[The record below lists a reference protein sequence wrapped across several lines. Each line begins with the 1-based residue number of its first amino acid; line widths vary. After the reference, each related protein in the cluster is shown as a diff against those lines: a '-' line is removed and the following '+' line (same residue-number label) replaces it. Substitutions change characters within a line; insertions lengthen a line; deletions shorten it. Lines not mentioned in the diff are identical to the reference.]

1 MRKNVG
7 RLDLRKVF
15 THTRATRMYD
25 GTEQDLLRLLASR
38 AGISPEYHDIAGTL
52 HVTSDETRRA
62 ILSAMGFETASRDS
76 LAAALTDWDEAPW
89 RQPCDPILI
98 LEQGYGPT
106 TWVFRLPL
114 EEKDEDQLV
123 LTWHVSDEKGTVV
136 HREDAGPRL
145 APHEVQVVAGRR
157 MVRLALPLVPNLAL
171 GYYDLSVVGTV
182 GTMATK
188 GMLRLVVAPAHCY
201 VPPGMAHG
209 ERVWGVAVQLYSVR
223 SRTNWGVGDFTDL
236 ARLVEWAGKELGAGI
251 IGLNPLHA
259 LKNSRPHHLSP
270 YSPTSRLFLNEL
282 YIDLDRLPEYHAS
295 PEAQRLRQS
304 PEFQAGVEQARAADF
319 VDSESVVKAKRTM
332 LDLAYR
338 QFLTENYSGTE
349 PSLQPTSARGWL
361 LERFIRDEGESLE
374 RFALF
379 QVLEEDR
386 RLIEHAPKL
395 WPEWPAQYRNP
406 GSPALR
412 EFARRHRKRVR
423 FFQYVQWVAADQL
436 RAANAKASQV
446 QMTVGLYPDL
456 ALGSDRNGAEAWML
470 QDTLA
475 LEADCGA
482 PPDAFAPQGQNWGFA
497 PFHPIRLKSTGYRS
511 FIELLRKTLRQGG
524 AIRIDHVMMLFR
536 LFWVPRGL
544 TAAAGAYVQ
553 YPAEDLLR
561 ILALE
566 STRAQTLVI
575 GEDLGTV
582 PDYVRE
588 QLARYKILSYRVF
601 YFERNWDG
609 SCRPPSAYPDQSLAV
624 VTTHDLPTLT
634 GYWSGEDIRL
644 RARLGI
650 YVHEQ
655 AVQQAFEERAR
666 DKNHFLAALQGA
678 GLLPPGVSA
687 QQESVPAMTPEL
699 CRAIHLYLAGSPA
712 WVVMANLDDVIGE
725 VTQMNLPGTV
735 DAYPNWS
742 RKLSLSLEELQQ
754 DERVQSLATAI
765 RTLRPATAHR

>member
-1 MRKNVG
+1 
-7 RLDLRKVF
+7 
-15 THTRATRMYD
+15 MYD

-38 AGISPEYHDIAGTL
+38 AGICSDYHDIAGTL
-52 HVTSDETRRA
+52 HVTSDDTRRA
-62 ILSAMGFETASRDS
+62 ILSAMGFDVASRES
-76 LAAALTDWDEAPW
+76 LTRALLQWDDAPW
-89 RQPCDPILI
+89 QQVCDPILI
-98 LEQGYGPT
+98 LQQGYGPT
-106 TWVFRLPL
+106 MWTCRLPVEAD
-114 EEKDEDQLV
+114 EEPHLAVAWQL
-123 LTWHVSDEKGTVV
+123 TDEKGTTV
-136 HREDAGPRL
+136 HRGEAGPGLQPQDVRFL
-145 APHEVQVVAGRR
+145 SGRR
-157 MVRLALPLVPNLAL
+157 MVRVEVPLVSDLTL
-171 GYYDLSVVGTV
+171 GYYDLSVTSTGCTV
-182 GTMATK
+182 PTK
-188 GMLRLVVAPAHCY
+188 GTLRVVVAPPHCY
-201 VPPGMAHG
+201 VPEGIARG
-209 ERVWGVAVQLYSVR
+209 SRVWGLAVQLYSLR

-236 ARLVEWAGKELGAGI
+236 ARLVEWAGRELGAAI
-251 IGLNPLHA
+251 VGLNPLHA

-295 PEAQRLRQS
+295 AEAQRVKQS
-304 PEFQAGVEQARAADF
+304 PEFQHTLERARTADW
-319 VDSESVVKAKRTM
+319 VDSESVAQAKRRM

-338 QFLTENYSGTE
+338 QFLTDNYAGTE
-349 PSLQPTSARGWL
+349 PALQPTSARGWL

-379 QVLEEDR
+379 QVLDEDR
-386 RLIEHAPKL
+386 RLIEQTHRV
-395 WPEWPAQYRNP
+395 WPEWPPQYRNAD
-406 GSPALR
+406 SPALR

-436 RAANAKASQV
+436 RAAKTRAEQV
-446 QMTVGLYPDL
+446 QMVVGLYPDL

-470 QDTLA
+470 QDVLA
-475 LEADCGA
+475 LGMDCGA

-497 PFHPIRLKSTGYRS
+497 PFNPLRLKATGYRS
-511 FIELLRKTLRQGG
+511 FIELLRKTFRQGG
-524 AIRIDHVMMLFR
+524 AIRIDHVMTLFR
-536 LFWVPRGL
+536 LFWVPRGM

-588 QLARYKILSYRVF
+588 QLARYRVLSYRVL

-609 SCRPPSAYPDQSLAV
+609 SYKHPSAYPDQSLAV

-634 GYWSGEDIRL
+634 GYWTGEDIRL
-644 RARLGI
+644 RARLGM
-650 YVHEQ
+650 YAHEQ

-666 DKNHFLAALQGA
+666 DKQHILTALKGM
-678 GLLPPGVSA
+678 GVLPAGVSDHP
-687 QQESVPAMTPEL
+687 EHVPVMTPDL
-699 CRAIHLYLAGSPA
+699 CRAIHVYLAMSPA

-742 RKLSLSLEELQQ
+742 RKLSLSLEDLQR
-754 DERVQSLATAI
+754 DERVQALAAAV
-765 RTLRPATAHR
+765 RTLRPSVGAS

>member
-1 MRKNVG
+1 
-7 RLDLRKVF
+7 
-15 THTRATRMYD
+15 MYN

-38 AGISPEYHDIAGTL
+38 AGIAADYHDIAGTL
-52 HVTSDETRRA
+52 HVTSDDTRRA
-62 ILSAMGFETASRDS
+62 ILSSMGFDVSSRES
-76 LAAALTDWDEAPW
+76 LLQALIDLDDAPW
-89 RQPCDPILI
+89 RQTCDPILI
-98 LEQGYGPT
+98 LQQGYAPT
-106 TWVFRLPL
+106 SWSCRLAVEPD
-114 EEKDEDQLV
+114 EEPQLA
-123 LTWHVSDEKGTVV
+123 LKWQLIDEKGTSI
-136 HREDAGPRL
+136 HRGEIGP
-145 APHEVQVVAGRR
+145 AMKPQEVRFVAGRR
-157 MVRLALPLVPNLAL
+157 MIRIEVPLVPDLEL
-171 GYYDLSVVGTV
+171 GYYELSVASAGCRVSTEGAV
-182 GTMATK
+182 
-188 GMLRLVVAPAHCY
+188 RVVVAPPHCY
-201 VPPGMAHG
+201 VPEGIAHG
-209 ERVWGVAVQLYSVR
+209 GRVWGLAVQLYSVR

-236 ARLVEWAGKELGAGI
+236 ARLVEWAGRELGAGI
-251 IGLNPLHA
+251 VGLNPLHA

-295 PEAQRLRQS
+295 AEAQRLRRS
-304 PEFQAGVEQARAADF
+304 PEFHRTVEQARASDF
-319 VDSESVVKAKRTM
+319 VDSESVAQAKRQM

-338 QFLTENYSGTE
+338 QFLIDNYTGTE

-379 QVLEEDR
+379 QAVDEDR
-386 RLIEHAPKL
+386 RLVEQTQTL
-395 WPEWPAQYRNP
+395 WPEWPSQYRTAD
-406 GSPALR
+406 SPALR

-423 FFQYVQWVAADQL
+423 FFQYIQWVAADQL
-436 RAANAKASQV
+436 RAANARAEQV
-446 QMTVGLYPDL
+446 HMSVGLYPDL

-470 QDTLA
+470 QDVLA
-475 LEADCGA
+475 LGTDCGA

-497 PFHPIRLKSTGYRS
+497 PFNPLRLKATAYRS
-511 FIELLRKTLRQGG
+511 FIELLRKTFQQGR
-524 AIRIDHVMMLFR
+524 AIRIDHVMTLFR
-536 LFWVPRGL
+536 LFWVPRGM

-588 QLARYKILSYRVF
+588 QLARYKVLSYRVL
-601 YFERNWDG
+601 YFERTWDG
-609 SCRPPSAYPDQSLAV
+609 SYKHPSAYPDQSLAV

-634 GYWSGEDIRL
+634 GYWIGEDIRL
-644 RARLGI
+644 RARLGM
-650 YVHEQ
+650 YAHEQ

-666 DKNHFLAALQGA
+666 DKRHILAALNGVGVLPA
-678 GLLPPGVSA
+678 GTSEQP
-687 QQESVPAMTPEL
+687 EHVPVMTPDL
-699 CRAIHLYLAGSPA
+699 CRAIHVYLAMSPA

-742 RKLSLSLEELQQ
+742 RKLSLSLEDLQR
-754 DERVQSLATAI
+754 DERVQALAAAV
-765 RTLRPATAHR
+765 RTLRPPAGASE

>member
-1 MRKNVG
+1 
-7 RLDLRKVF
+7 
-15 THTRATRMYD
+15 MYD

-38 AGISPEYHDIAGTL
+38 AGICPEYHDIAGTL
-52 HVTSDETRRA
+52 HVTSDDTRRA
-62 ILSAMGFETASRDS
+62 ILSAMGFDVASRES
-76 LAAALTDWDEAPW
+76 LAQALTAGDEAPW
-89 RQPCDPILI
+89 QQSCDPILI
-98 LEQGYGPT
+98 LQQGYGPT
-106 TWVFRLPL
+106 QWAFRLAL
-114 EEKDEDQLV
+114 EEGEEQQLV
-123 LTWHVSDEKGTVV
+123 VAWHLTDEKGTIV
-136 HREDAGPRL
+136 HREEAGPRL
-145 APHEVQVVAGRR
+145 VPQEARLLAGRR
-157 MVRLALPLVPNLAL
+157 MVRLELPLRPDLAL
-171 GYYDLSVVGTV
+171 GYYDLSVVGTAGKIV
-182 GTMATK
+182 MK
-188 GMLRLVVAPAHCY
+188 GALRIVVAPAHCY
-201 VPPGMAHG
+201 VPDGMAQG
-209 ERVWGVAVQLYSVR
+209 ERVWGLAVQLYALR

-304 PEFQAGVEQARAADF
+304 AEFQESVEQARTADL

-332 LDLAYR
+332 LDLAYQ
-338 QFLTENYSGTE
+338 QFLTENYAGTE
-349 PSLQPTSARGWL
+349 PLLQPTSARGWL
-361 LERFIRDEGESLE
+361 LERFIQDEGESLE
-374 RFALF
+374 WFALF
-379 QVLEEDR
+379 QVLEEER
-386 RLIEHAPKL
+386 RLVELSPKL

-406 GSPALR
+406 GSPALG

-423 FFQYVQWVAADQL
+423 FFQYAQWVAADQL
-436 RAANAKASQV
+436 RAANTRASQV
-446 QMTVGLYPDL
+446 RMTVGLYPDL

-470 QDTLA
+470 QDALA
-475 LEADCGA
+475 LGADCGA

-497 PFHPIRLKSTGYRS
+497 PFHPLRLKSTGYRS

-544 TAAAGAYVQ
+544 TAEAGAYVQ

-609 SCRPPSAYPDQSLAV
+609 SCKHPSAYPDQSLAV

-634 GYWSGEDIRL
+634 GYWIGEDIRL
-644 RARLGI
+644 RARLGM
-650 YVHEQ
+650 YASEQ
-655 AVQQAFEERAR
+655 AVQQAFDERAL
-666 DKNHFLAALQGA
+666 DKNRILAALQGA
-678 GLLPPGVSA
+678 GVLPHGVGD
-687 QQESVPAMTPEL
+687 QQESVPAMTPDL
-699 CRAIHLYLAGSPA
+699 CRAIHVYLAMSPA
-712 WVVMANLDDVIGE
+712 WIVMANLDDVIGE

-742 RKLSLSLEELQQ
+742 RKLSLSLEDLQR
-754 DERVQSLATAI
+754 DERIQSLAAAV
-765 RTLRPATAHR
+765 RTLRPPAGTP

>member
-1 MRKNVG
+1 
-7 RLDLRKVF
+7 
-15 THTRATRMYD
+15 MYD

-52 HVTSDETRRA
+52 HVTSDDTRRA
-62 ILSAMGFETASRDS
+62 ILSAMGFDVASCES
-76 LAAALTDWDEAPW
+76 LAQALTGWDEAPW
-89 RQPCDPILI
+89 QQACDPILI
-98 LEQGYGPT
+98 LQHGYGPT
-106 TWVFRLPL
+106 QWAFRLAL
-114 EEKDEDQLV
+114 EEGEEPQLTV
-123 LTWHVSDEKGTVV
+123 AWHLTDEKGMVV
-136 HREDAGPRL
+136 HRGEGGPRL
-145 APHEVQVVAGRR
+145 VPQEVRWLAGRR
-157 MVRLALPLVPNLAL
+157 MVRLELPLVPDLAL

-182 GTMATK
+182 GKIAAK
-188 GMLRLVVAPAHCY
+188 GALRIVVAPAHCY
-201 VPPGMAHG
+201 VPDGMAHG
-209 ERVWGVAVQLYSVR
+209 ERVWGLAVQLYALR

-304 PEFQAGVEQARAADF
+304 PEFQSNLEQARTADL

-338 QFLTENYSGTE
+338 QFLKENYTGTE

-379 QVLEEDR
+379 QVLEEER
-386 RLIEHAPKL
+386 RLIELSPKL
-395 WPEWPAQYRNP
+395 WPEWPAQYQNP

-436 RAANAKASQV
+436 RAANTRATQV
-446 QMTVGLYPDL
+446 HMTVGLYPDL

-470 QDTLA
+470 QDALA
-475 LEADCGA
+475 LGADCGA

-497 PFHPIRLKSTGYRS
+497 PFHPLRLKATGYRS

-609 SCRPPSAYPDQSLAV
+609 SCKPPSAYPDQSLAV

-634 GYWSGEDIRL
+634 GYWIGEDIRL
-644 RARLGI
+644 RARLGM
-650 YVHEQ
+650 YVNEQ
-655 AVQQAFEERAR
+655 AVQQALEERAR
-666 DKNHFLAALQGA
+666 DKNRILAALQGE
-678 GLLPPGVSA
+678 GVLPPGVGD
-687 QQESVPAMTPEL
+687 QQEYVPAMTPDL
-699 CRAIHLYLAGSPA
+699 CRAIHVYLAKSPA

-742 RKLSLSLEELQQ
+742 RKLSLSLEDLQQ
-754 DERVQSLATAI
+754 DERVQSLAAAV
-765 RTLRPATAHR
+765 RTLRPPATAS

>member
-1 MRKNVG
+1 
-7 RLDLRKVF
+7 
-15 THTRATRMYD
+15 MYD

-38 AGISPEYHDIAGTL
+38 AGISPDYYDIAGTL
-52 HVTSDETRRA
+52 HVTSDDTRRA
-62 ILSAMGFETASRDS
+62 ILSAMGFDTATRES
-76 LAAALTDWDEAPW
+76 LSQALIDWDEAPW
-89 RQPCDPILI
+89 RQACDPMLI

-106 TWVFRLPL
+106 GWAFRLPL
-114 EEKDEDQLV
+114 EEKDEEQLV
-123 LTWHVSDEKGTVV
+123 LAWYLSDEKGTIV
-136 HREDAGPRL
+136 HREDAGPGL
-145 APHEVQVVAGRR
+145 TPLEVQPVAGRR
-157 MVRLALPLVPNLAL
+157 MVRFELPLVPNLDL
-171 GYYDLSVVGTV
+171 VYYDLSVAGTV
-182 GTMATK
+182 GTMTTK
-188 GMLRLVVAPAHCY
+188 GTLRILVAPAHCY
-201 VPPGMAHG
+201 VPPGMAQG
-209 ERVWGVAVQLYSVR
+209 GRVWGLAVQLYALR

-236 ARLVEWAGKELGAGI
+236 TRLVEWAGKELGAGI

-282 YIDLDRLPEYHAS
+282 YVDLDRLPEYHAS
-295 PEAQRLRQS
+295 SEAQRLRQS
-304 PEFQAGVEQARAADF
+304 PEFQTVVEQARAADF

-338 QFLTENYSGTE
+338 QFLAENYAGTE

-386 RLIEHAPKL
+386 RLIEQAPKL
-395 WPEWPAQYRNP
+395 WPEWPAQYRSP

-436 RAANAKASQV
+436 RTANTRASQV

-475 LEADCGA
+475 LGADCGA

-497 PFHPIRLKSTGYRS
+497 PFHPLRLKTTGYRS

-609 SCRPPSAYPDQSLAV
+609 SCKPPSAYPDQSLAV

-644 RARLGI
+644 RARLGM
-650 YVHEQ
+650 YAHEQ
-655 AVQQAFEERAR
+655 AVQHALDERAR
-666 DKNHFLAALQGA
+666 DKQHFLTALEGA

-687 QQESVPAMTPEL
+687 QQEFVPVMTPDL

-712 WVVMANLDDVIGE
+712 WVVLANLDDVIGE

-754 DERVQSLATAI
+754 DERVQSLAAAI
-765 RTLRPATAHR
+765 RMLRPPAAHP